1 MAKLPKFLWSKSVRH
16 ATWLK
21 NRTSTR
27 ALPYNITPFELMF
40 NSKPDL
46 SDLPEWGAKVYVLKE
61 NSRKLEAKAG
71 EGRWVGYSD
80 ESKGHRIYWPGK
92 CCVTVERN
100 VTFDSS
106 VITVPVDV
114 QVKGENRTSSNQYT
128 TSDKANETPS
138 APPNNSE
145 PSPTSPTPIPSQ
157 NSSHVDLLEDFE
169 VSEPVQESQPQTRS
183 QRQRKPSAYIQDIT
197 EGRGTSTGY
206 GNEPAYPRGLQ

>member
-1 MAKLPKFLWSKSVRH
+1 MAELPKFLWSESVHH

-27 ALPYNITPFELMF
+27 ALPYNITLFKLMF
-40 NSKPDL
+40 NSKLDL

-61 NSRKLEAKAG
+61 NSGKLEAKAD

-92 CCVTVERN
+92 HRVT
-100 VTFDSS
+100 
-106 VITVPVDV
+106 
-114 QVKGENRTSSNQYT
+114 GENRTSSNQYT
-128 TSDKANETPS
+128 TSDKANKTPS

-157 NSSHVDLLEDFE
+157 NPSHVDLLEDFE

-183 QRQRKPSAYIQDIT
+183 QRQRKPSAYIQDIA

-206 GNEPAYPRGLQ
+206 GNKPAYPRGLQ